1 MKNNNDSKQKTKKK
15 KKKKKK
21 EKLTWIT
28 KKEVFSEKD
37 VNKRGKRHINLFY
50 ATGISVPPES
60 IRKPMKSSDMSSEFY
75 WGHHFLLKM
84 CNFC

>member
-1 MKNNNDSKQKTKKK
+1 MKKNNDSKQKTKN

>member
-1 MKNNNDSKQKTKKK
+1 MKKNNDSKQKTKKK
-15 KKKKKK
+15 K
-21 EKLTWIT
+21 KLTWIT

-37 VNKRGKRHINLFY
+37 VSKRGKRHINLFY

-60 IRKPMKSSDMSSEFY
+60 IRKPMKSRDMSSEFY
-75 WGHHFLLKM
+75 WGHHFLPKM